1 MRLAGLLILLLLQA
15 CIYVPRTTSVYDEEC
30 KTHTRH
36 MTLQPAQIGHFGS
49 CHGRDCAY
57 VLVALGAVAAAS
69 AVVSG
74 SIVLAGNVVYWAE
87 KQGQCLR
94 PSALGGRDPDARADR
109 RDSDHEAHADRL
121 ARRRPP

>member
-1 MRLAGLLILLLLQA
+1 VRIAAGAKLVVLAAALLQG

-30 KTHTRH
+30 KTLTKY

-49 CHGRDCAY
+49 CHGRDCVY

-74 SIVLAGNVVYWAE
+74 SIVVAGNAVYWAE
-87 KQGQCLR
+87 KQGQCFA
-94 PSALGGRDPDARADR
+94 SG
-109 RDSDHEAHADRL
+109 
-121 ARRRPP
+121 

>member
-1 MRLAGLLILLLLQA
+1 MRLAGLLVLLLVQA
-15 CIYVPRTTSVYDEEC
+15 CVYVPRTTSVYDEEC
-30 KTHTRH
+30 RTHTRH
-36 MTLQPAQIGHFGS
+36 MTLQAAQIGHFGS

-74 SIVLAGNVVYWAE
+74 SIVVAGNVVYWAE

-94 PSALGGRDPDARADR
+94 PSALGGRDPDARAD
-109 RDSDHEAHADRL
+109 L
-121 ARRRPP
+121 